1 MNLWGN
7 GGIIVRKIKS
17 KEKTKKFEETIKELR
32 YGTQVA
38 ECILKSEDEN
48 ECSGKIIEAHSIQNN
63 RFLKKIAQNGDIYYL
78 KIGVADDDK
87 LMFEFE
93 KKGRKS
99 FSTFRGF
106 CKKHDKE
113 LFQPIED
120 REYTETD
127 EQNFL
132 FAFRAFAREMH
143 AKKESVL
150 YFKNMS
156 SLDNLNMSSFLG
168 IIDILTKE
176 ELTLKLF
183 TEELKIFKMAI
194 KEKKYDCI
202 YTYKIIL
209 EKEYP
214 IVCNSTFIP
223 YVDANFNS
231 VFSDEEYNKIQLGEL
246 NPNIFLNVFPA
257 NNKTYIL
264 LSCLEKNKDILKKFF
279 ESLFDKQYIKEKIS
293 SLILHYAENTG
304 FSPEY
309 INKYFLE
316 EELNEIKNLYQK
328 TLENTLY
335 TGKTQINLFRDIS
348 LK

>member
-1 MNLWGN
+1 M
-7 GGIIVRKIKS
+7 IRKIKN
-17 KEKTKKFEETIKELR
+17 KEKTKGLKKVISELR
-32 YGTQVA
+32 NGTQVA

-63 RFLKKIAQNGDIYYL
+63 RFLKKISQNGYIYHFEAG
-78 KIGVADDDK
+78 ITDDTK
-87 LMFEFE
+87 LIFDFE

-120 REYTETD
+120 KEYLETE

-132 FAFRAFAREMH
+132 FAFRAFAKEMH

-150 YFKNMS
+150 YHK
-156 SLDNLNMSSFLG
+156 SLLNKLNMKNLHLYFSECS
-168 IIDILTKE
+168 ILKNE
-176 ELTLKLF
+176 ELTLSLF
-183 TEELKIFKMAI
+183 NEELKIFKMAL
-194 KEKKYDCI
+194 KEKKFDCI

-223 YVDANFNS
+223 YIDANFND
-231 VFSDEEYNKIQLGEL
+231 VFNEEEYKKIQSGEL
-246 NPNIFLNVFPA
+246 NPNIFLNIFPE
-257 NNKTYIL
+257 NTKTYIL
-264 LSCLEKNKDILKKFF
+264 MSCFEKDKDILKKFF
-279 ESLFDKQYIKEKIS
+279 QSLSDEKYIKYKLS
-293 SLILHYAENTG
+293 VLILHYAENTG

-309 INKYFLE
+309 INNYFLE
-316 EELNEIKNLYQK
+316 EEVNKIASLYEK
-328 TLENTLY
+328 TTKNTLY
-335 TGKTQINLFRDIS
+335 DKEIKINLFKDSPI
-348 LK
+348 KIN